1 MSSYGGNWATEKVE
15 MEKLADGTMWINQS
29 LVYFKNVWVEIKN
42 WVQWRNVTSYSSKSR
57 NTRYDICKSVQV

>member
-29 LVYFKNVWVEIKN
+29 LVYFKKMYESRSKTEINKISGLEFRKLEIFTN
-42 WVQWRNVTSYSSKSR
+42 
-57 NTRYDICKSVQV
+57 